1 MLVSPTIQHLHGRI
15 FTYIGA
21 DPDAG
26 AEAIITVPARRRWK
40 VHSIHQELVTD
51 ITEEDRTCAIIID
64 DGTNILLA
72 FSSLVAQT
80 ASTTK
85 HYYFAHIGAP
95 EINILLI
102 STNPMPELILAP
114 GSRIRTATNGLQAGD
129 NYGAPI
135 FLIEEWIDP

>member
-1 MLVSPTIQHLHGRI
+1 MLVSPTIQNPHGRI
-15 FTYIGA
+15 FTYTGA

-26 AEAIITVPARRRWK
+26 AEISITVPARRRWK
-40 VHSIHQELVTD
+40 IHTIHQELVTD
-51 ITEEDRTCAIIID
+51 ATIEDRICALIID

-72 FSSLVAQT
+72 VSSLVAQT

-85 HYYFAHIGAP
+85 HYYFAPIGAP

-102 STNPMPELILAP
+102 STNPMPELFLTA
-114 GSRIRTATNGLQAGD
+114 GSRIRTATDGLQEGD
-129 NYGAPI
+129 NYAAPI